1 MIQIEKKKLSTG
13 TRKLMNLICTLLTLS
28 FESWT
33 YSAMQDGRMFIGE
46 KPTSLPQDSQNT
58 SGKMCK
64 MCKSVFPQLNSLKPT

>member
-1 MIQIEKKKLSTG
+1 
-13 TRKLMNLICTLLTLS
+13 MNLICTLLTLS

-33 YSAMQDGRMFIGE
+33 YSAMQYGRMFIGE

-64 MCKSVFPQLNSLKPT
+64 MCKMCKSVFPQLNSLKPT